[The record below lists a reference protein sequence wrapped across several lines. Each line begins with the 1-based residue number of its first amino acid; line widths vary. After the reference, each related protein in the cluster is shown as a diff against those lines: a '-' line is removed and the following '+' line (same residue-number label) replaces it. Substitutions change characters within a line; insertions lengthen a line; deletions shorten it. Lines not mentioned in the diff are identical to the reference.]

1 MKIRPLI
8 HIEASRPTQDG
19 DGVTIQRIAG
29 FKNPLM
35 DPFLMLDE
43 LKGDQS
49 RDYIGGFPSHPH
61 RGIETLTYMK
71 TGHFLHQDHLGNRG
85 ELKDGGAQWMSAG
98 KGVIHSE
105 MPIMTQGQLHGFQ
118 LWINLPAEKKM
129 QPADYQEFQ
138 KDTIANIELAQDSSM
153 KLISGSYAGQR
164 GPLVRQ
170 AVPMLIA
177 DLSLYGEHHLTI
189 PDSMQVMAY
198 LYQGRVATEKG
209 SIHAGHMLYFG
220 EGETVHL
227 NTKDSARMLLLA
239 GEPIR
244 EPIVH
249 WGPFV
254 MNSQQQID
262 TAIRQY
268 QQGTLTD

>member
-1 MKIRPLI
+1 MTIRPLI

-49 RDYIGGFPSHPH
+49 RDYVGGFPSHPH
-61 RGIETLTYMK
+61 RGIETLTYMRS
-71 TGHFLHQDHLGNRG
+71 GHFLHQDHLGNRG
-85 ELKDGGAQWMSAG
+85 ELTDGGAQWMSAG
-98 KGVIHSE
+98 RGVIHSE

-118 LWINLPAEKKM
+118 LWLNLPAKKKM
-129 QPADYQEFQ
+129 QAADYQDFQ
-138 KDTIANIELAQDSSM
+138 KETIPDIELTQGSSM
-153 KLISGSYAGQR
+153 RLISGTYSGQR

-177 DLSLYGEHHLTI
+177 DLSLNGEQQLSI
-189 PDSMQVMAY
+189 PSTMQVMAY
-198 LYQGRVATEKG
+198 LYQGSVTTDKRSVG
-209 SIHAGHMLYFG
+209 AGHMLYFG
-220 EGETVHL
+220 EGNTVQL
-227 NTKDSARMLLLA
+227 STDEDARLLLLA